1 MPDSRKRLT
10 VYLED
15 SEKEDWEALCKVRKR
30 TTSSEAQI
38 LILKE
43 IEAAKASGE
52 LPDKNT
58 SDNGPLS
65 DQEFTELQKFFE
77 FLIGKNGKNGF
88 SITHIAD
95 FMGID
100 TTELAKFY
108 KVLKASKEVSTD
120 ATVDQ
125 SAKQ

>member
-1 MPDSRKRLT
+1 MPDNRKRLT

-15 SEKEDWEALCKVRKR
+15 SEKDDWEALCKVRKR

-38 LILKE
+38 LIIKE
-43 IEAAKASGE
+43 IEAAKVSGE
-52 LPDKNT
+52 LPGEDPQD
-58 SDNGPLS
+58 SGPLS
-65 DQEFTELQKFFE
+65 RQEFTELQKFFE

-100 TTELAKFY
+100 TTELAMFY
-108 KVLKASKEVSTD
+108 KALKATKETSTD
-120 ATVDQ
+120 ATVNQ
-125 SAKQ
+125 PTK